1 MLKDQY
7 QKILIPV
14 EAYSEVVEE
23 GLREGYPDSYV
34 VKETVE
40 QGWITVE
47 ADPAEGMKKRLTDDL
62 REIHVG
68 EAAAIVLAYNGG
80 LPILIDESSGRAV
93 AEALGLKVKGSLY
106 VVLRALHDGKLTTN
120 EARDTVASMVS
131 SGFRLEPALLERV
144 LREISQFK
152 KL

>member
-1 MLKDQY
+1 ME
-7 QKILIPV
+7 V
-14 EAYSEVVEE
+14 YSEVVEE

-34 VKETVE
+34 VKEAVA
-40 QGWITVE
+40 QGWITIE
-47 ADPAEGMKKRLTDDL
+47 ADQAEGMKKRLTDDL

-80 LPILIDESSGRAV
+80 FPILIDESSGRAV

-106 VVLRALHDGKLTTN
+106 VVLSALHDGKLTAD

-131 SGFRLEPALLERV
+131 SDFRLEPALLERV
-144 LREISQFK
+144 LREITRFK
-152 KL
+152 ETST